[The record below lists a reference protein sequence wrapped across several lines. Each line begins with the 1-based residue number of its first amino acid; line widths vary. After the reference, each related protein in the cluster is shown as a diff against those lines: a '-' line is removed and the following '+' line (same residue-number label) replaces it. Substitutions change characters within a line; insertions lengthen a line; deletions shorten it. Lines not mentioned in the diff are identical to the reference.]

1 MKYEIKHRVTAEVLF
16 SLECA
21 SLKLC
26 VQAAVKA
33 KANLEGANL
42 EGANLVGANLKGA
55 DLKGAYL
62 VGAYLVGAN
71 LEGANLKGADGKS
84 LRATAAQAIA
94 NLDKVREILVGASDR
109 LNMGSWHGGS
119 GWKTKTCAEEA
130 VCGTSHCLAGW
141 LQVCATNPEIR
152 EMDAQLAGILQ
163 APVAAKMFFR
173 DGDEVLAWLTEREY
187 AKTQS

>member
-33 KANLEGANL
+33 KANLE
-42 EGANLVGANLKGA
+42 
-55 DLKGAYL
+55 
-62 VGAYLVGAN
+62 GAN